1 MMMRCSSSARALLLA
16 PRRFLDQSCRA
27 FTDAAP
33 EAEAEA
39 AADAGES
46 MTKSQRQKQAKAEA
60 AAKAADAKPAPPDF
74 IGGFDV
80 AGCECLLYARG
91 VTISS
96 SDATLASFEQNGS
109 RCARRCLSPLPAAAR
124 CMPPLTLC
132 RSIQRTA
139 AALSLDPIKVAAY
152 VKVPTTPSRAPLHCH
167 HRSNNRLQLA
177 QIRQQRLQSGGAID
191 VTKSFT
197 QPRSRVCVR
206 ALRRPACTTLP
217 ALTPRPSSP
226 TLAAATGK

>member
-1 MMMRCSSSARALLLA
+1 
-16 PRRFLDQSCRA
+16 
-27 FTDAAP
+27 
-33 EAEAEA
+33 
-39 AADAGES
+39 
-46 MTKSQRQKQAKAEA
+46 
-60 AAKAADAKPAPPDF
+60 
-74 IGGFDV
+74 
-80 AGCECLLYARG
+80 
-91 VTISS
+91 
-96 SDATLASFEQNGS
+96 
-109 RCARRCLSPLPAAAR
+109 
-124 CMPPLTLC
+124 MPPLTLC

-152 VKVPTTPSRAPLHCH
+152 VKVPPTPSRAPLHCR

-206 ALRRPACTTLP
+206 ALRRPACTVLP
-217 ALTPRPSSP
+217 ALTPPPPPSSL